1 MGPEIDPS
9 GSAPVSFEVF
19 VMAEKLCAVL
29 KTIGGTRCDNAAM
42 EGDADGLCK
51 QHRAQIT
58 NFGARAWAVY
68 AGFASHFKH
77 VAGDDAPVPQASK
90 AAAIRYGLR
99 KADAEVPK
107 EKAVK
112 AAPAKASK
120 KSGKLAKATA
130 AKATMDSKHKERL
143 AKLAAPTEKSEQAV
157 AQAAPVAE
165 APVAPEIKVSASDV
179 PVIPVVVG

>member
-1 MGPEIDPS
+1 
-9 GSAPVSFEVF
+9 
-19 VMAEKLCAVL
+19 MAEKLCAVL
-29 KTIGGTRCDNAAM
+29 KTIGGARCDNAAI

-99 KADAEVPK
+99 KAEVEAPK

-112 AAPAKASK
+112 AAKPAEVSKKQKAVDALAVVRKATKAKA
-120 KSGKLAKATA
+120 
-130 AKATMDSKHKERL
+130 
-143 AKLAAPTEKSEQAV
+143 AKLADAAEELATKV
-157 AQAAPVAE
+157 AQAAPVV
-165 APVAPEIKVSASDV
+165 PVDAAS
-179 PVIPVVVG
+179 VIPVDAAPVVDPLPLPEVNHD

>member
-1 MGPEIDPS
+1 
-9 GSAPVSFEVF
+9 
-19 VMAEKLCAVL
+19 MAEKLCAVL
-29 KTIGGTRCDNAAM
+29 KTIGGARCDNAAI

-99 KADAEVPK
+99 KAEVEAPK

-112 AAPAKASK
+112 AAKPAKVSK
-120 KSGKLAKATA
+120 KQKAVDALAVVRKATKAKA
-130 AKATMDSKHKERL
+130 
-143 AKLAAPTEKSEQAV
+143 AKLADAAEELATTV
-157 AQAAPVAE
+157 AQAAPVVPVDA
-165 APVAPEIKVSASDV
+165 APVVDPLPLPEVNHD
-179 PVIPVVVG
+179 